1 MEKNKILHTTI
12 VDAKKV
18 KWIEQKK
25 PDRKCKNLPKTSAEK
40 SQETVCNIQKIP
52 SLRCPPL
59 MDFKLLSY
67 YYYYS

>member
-1 MEKNKILHTTI
+1 LDYGKNKILHTTI

-40 SQETVCNIQKIP
+40 SQETVCNIQKYPP
-52 SLRCPPL
+52 SAAPL
-59 MDFKLLSY
+59 
-67 YYYYS
+67 